1 MSGNKLPE
9 EYYTALNG
17 LKSFRSK
24 IFDNL
29 VAGRIKAVLDANH
42 ETMLKYKNIIE
53 GFTVTPYMFDVIRR
67 KALALRFGTTDI
79 GTGKISVLKN
89 KYVAGKAQYP
99 IQDNPAVPYRNL
111 PQVDYFVYTPSTNI
125 DLVEK
130 SSEHLWGNLFVIQC
144 NKNQFREVPDVENVT
159 YDFYTLRPVGRGRFK
174 ADLTNPTFGF
184 DSWQTVTGEMVILE
198 RSLTPS
204 GSNLTLDYFIF
215 VFVDANV
222 LTSTGETNIVPIII
236 VVPHS
241 TAGNDE
247 VTLVCAGQRLKSSD
261 EGIHCGWVAEG
272 QLVGFTKTHGGH
284 NPVEFSETWSA
295 RSMFNLWVNDPS
307 MGHTDPSVG
316 TYTKKATELTTVHA
330 YPNSGYAV
338 KAWDLNGYDFPPS
351 DTFTV
356 YHLRDISLGCLFAKG
371 GFVTIRPHTFGDIT
385 ELYVWNVSNNWDA
398 VNDEYSDGDATY
410 VFAGARNGRFKD
422 LYHMTDI
429 SLPSGAVIDSLTLAM
444 RVRMTANY
452 SYSSSRTARLI
463 LKTYRVIYS
472 APLFY
477 CGNDWQLVTW
487 KLTNNPY
494 TNQPWTQSEINSL
507 QVGVELEGY
516 YEPLKPL
523 ISYALCTQIYG
534 DVEWHS

>member
-1 MSGNKLPE
+1 
-9 EYYTALNG
+9 
-17 LKSFRSK
+17 
-24 IFDNL
+24 
-29 VAGRIKAVLDANH
+29 
-42 ETMLKYKNIIE
+42 
-53 GFTVTPYMFDVIRR
+53 
-67 KALALRFGTTDI
+67 
-79 GTGKISVLKN
+79 
-89 KYVAGKAQYP
+89 
-99 IQDNPAVPYRNL
+99 
-111 PQVDYFVYTPSTNI
+111 
-125 DLVEK
+125 
-130 SSEHLWGNLFVIQC
+130 
-144 NKNQFREVPDVENVT
+144 
-159 YDFYTLRPVGRGRFK
+159 
-174 ADLTNPTFGF
+174 
-184 DSWQTVTGEMVILE
+184 
-198 RSLTPS
+198 
-204 GSNLTLDYFIF
+204 
-215 VFVDANV
+215 
-222 LTSTGETNIVPIII
+222 
-236 VVPHS
+236 
-241 TAGNDE
+241 
-247 VTLVCAGQRLKSSD
+247 
-261 EGIHCGWVAEG
+261 
-272 QLVGFTKTHGGH
+272 
-284 NPVEFSETWSA
+284 
-295 RSMFNLWVNDPS
+295 
-307 MGHTDPSVG
+307 
-316 TYTKKATELTTVHA
+316 
-330 YPNSGYAV
+330 
-338 KAWDLNGYDFPPS
+338 
-351 DTFTV
+351 
-356 YHLRDISLGCLFAKG
+356 LFAKG